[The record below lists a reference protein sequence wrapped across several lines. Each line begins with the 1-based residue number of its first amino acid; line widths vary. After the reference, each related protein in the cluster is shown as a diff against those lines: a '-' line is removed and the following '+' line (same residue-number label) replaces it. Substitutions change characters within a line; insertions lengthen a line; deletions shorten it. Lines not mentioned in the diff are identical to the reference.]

1 VGVCLPG
8 KNTMRLGDEYMIE
21 VTRLNG
27 KEFYVNSDLVL
38 FVEKTPDTVITLLNE
53 RKIVVSEDVEQ
64 IVDKIVEFKR
74 KVFLGHNITDKA

>member
-1 VGVCLPG
+1 
-8 KNTMRLGDEYMIE
+8 MIE

-53 RKIVVSEDVEQ
+53 RKLVVLEDVDLVVE
-64 IVDKIVEFKR
+64 KIIEFKR
-74 KVFLGHNITDKA
+74 KVFLGPEVTDRT

>member
-1 VGVCLPG
+1 MPARQ
-8 KNTMRLGDEYMIE
+8 KTIRLGDEYMIE

-53 RKIVVSEDVEQ
+53 RKLVVLEDVEQ
-64 IVDKIVEFKR
+64 VVGKIIEFKR
-74 KVFLGHNITDKA
+74 KVFLGHDITDKA

>member
-1 VGVCLPG
+1 
-8 KNTMRLGDEYMIE
+8 MIE

-53 RKIVVSEDVEQ
+53 RKLVVLEDVEQ
-64 IVDKIVEFKR
+64 VVGKIIEFKR
-74 KVFLGHNITDKA
+74 KVFLGHDITDKA

>member
-1 VGVCLPG
+1 
-8 KNTMRLGDEYMIE
+8 MIE

-38 FVEKTPDTVITLLNE
+38 FVEKTPDTVITLINE

-64 IVDKIVEFKR
+64 ILDKIVEFKR
-74 KVFLGHNITDKA
+74 KVFLGPDNKSRA